1 MDLKALVRA
10 CNVLILFCEPCA
22 SSLPTKSFSQSLIIL
37 FFRSDLSP
45 RSVLDAATFNGKLT
59 KSGAY
64 SRLPA
69 HKAPS
74 TLSCQP
80 RLPRPPLPLPHRGK
94 SSLYMDSFMVPVAPS
109 TSQAADI
116 AQSGVKWEE
125 DGGRGLL
132 LDILGVPK
140 MYSTENQT
148 YGRNRMSLV

>member
-1 MDLKALVRA
+1 M
-10 CNVLILFCEPCA
+10 
-22 SSLPTKSFSQSLIIL
+22 
-37 FFRSDLSP
+37 SP

-80 RLPRPPLPLPHRGK
+80 RLPRSPLPLPHRGK

-132 LDILGVPK
+132 LDTLGVPK